1 MTIIKVMAQAKRFR
15 IVYHSRLKGHLQSI
29 DRKYHSLI
37 RETIEQQLSY
47 EPEVIT
53 KNRKPVIQPYRF
65 DATWEIRFGP
75 QNCFRVFY
83 EVEQN
88 ETIVSVLAIGEK
100 RGNRL
105 YIGGEEVIL

>member
-15 IVYHSRLKGHLQSI
+15 IVYHSRVKDHLRTI

-37 RETIEQQLSY
+37 RETIERQLSY
-47 EPEVIT
+47 EPEVVT
-53 KNRKPVIQPYRF
+53 RNRKPVLQPSPF

-83 EVEQN
+83 EVEQI
-88 ETIVSVLAIGEK
+88 ELVVSVLAIGEK
-100 RGNRL
+100 QGNRL
-105 YIGGEEVIL
+105 FIGGEEVSS